1 MNTRLKY
8 VDALRGMAIIG
19 VVSIHSIYNADAI
32 VKLHGG
38 TNNSVLTAAL
48 NQGKYGVE
56 LFFFISGWLLNSLY
70 NNSQNRQLK
79 IYWVR
84 RLARIYPL
92 WLLFIIISTIRLHS
106 TEIFRLDIPEIQ
118 GLNSFQFISIIFLNL
133 TFLTFISATSWNTL
147 VPGGWSIQS
156 EIIHYFI
163 FWRLI
168 KIKWESLIQ
177 IYILIGIS
185 TFFAQFI
192 KKDSVN
198 YVLYDLIQSWL
209 RLNLFSTMVYFV
221 IGIGYSKLLSGEVK
235 LDIPNILKPL
245 NLIAL
250 TVFLILP
257 LNFGHNS
264 VAAVFIILCIL
275 VVRKSPEILLKF
287 LEKIGKYSYFI
298 YFFHFILVTVLFN
311 FFSTKS
317 NLPTNE
323 PSQILMFVFFFS
335 ISLGLSFYVGAFSF
349 KFVENPIMLLARRY
363 TQR

>member
-1 MNTRLKY
+1 MNTRLKD
-8 VDALRGMAIIG
+8 VDALRGIAIIG
-19 VVSIHSIYNADAI
+19 VVSIHSIYNADAV
-32 VKLHGG
+32 VKFHGG

-70 NNSQNRQLK
+70 NNSQNKHLK

-92 WLLFIIISTIRLHS
+92 WLLFIIISTIRLNS
-106 TEIFRLDIPEIQ
+106 TEIFRLDIPEIH
-118 GLNSFQFISIIFLNL
+118 GLSLFQFISIVLLNL

-156 EIIHYFI
+156 EIVHYLF
-163 FWRLI
+163 FWRII

-177 IYILIGIS
+177 IYILVGIS
-185 TFFAQFI
+185 TFLAQFV

-198 YVLYDLIQSWL
+198 NFLFDVIQSWL
-209 RLNLFSTMVYFV
+209 RLNLFSTIVYFV
-221 IGIGYSKLLSGEVK
+221 IGIGYSKLLSSGVK
-235 LDIPNILKPL
+235 LDKSSILKPM

-250 TVFLILP
+250 AVFLIQP

-264 VAAVFIILCIL
+264 AAAVFIFLCLL
-275 VVRKSPEILLKF
+275 VVRKSPKILLRL

-311 FFSTKS
+311 YLSSKS
-317 NLPTNE
+317 SLPTNE
-323 PSQILMFVFFFS
+323 PSQILMFLLFFLF
-335 ISLGLSFYVGAFSF
+335 SLGLSFFVGAFSF
-349 KFVENPIMLLARRY
+349 KFIENPIIQVARRY

>member
-1 MNTRLKY
+1 MNTRLRD
-8 VDALRGMAIIG
+8 VDALRGIAIIG

-32 VKLHGG
+32 VKLNGG
-38 TNNSVLTAAL
+38 TNNSILTAAL

-70 NNSQNRQLK
+70 NNSQNRRLK
-79 IYWVR
+79 IYWIR

-92 WLLFIIISTIRLHS
+92 WVLFIIISTIRLHS
-106 TEIFRLDIPEIQ
+106 TEIYRLDVPEIQ
-118 GLNSFQFISIIFLNL
+118 GLSLFQFISIVLLNL

-156 EIIHYFI
+156 EIAHYLF

-168 KIKWESLIQ
+168 KIKWESLVK

-185 TFFAQFI
+185 TFLAQFI
-192 KKDSVN
+192 KKDLVN
-198 YVLYDLIQSWL
+198 NFLFDVIQSWL
-209 RLNLFSTMVYFV
+209 RLNLFSTIVYFL
-221 IGIGYSKLLSGEVK
+221 IGIGYSKLLSGEIKFHLAFLVK
-235 LDIPNILKPL
+235 PMNF
-245 NLIAL
+245 IAL

-264 VAAVFIILCIL
+264 VAVVFILLCLL
-275 VVRKSPEILLKF
+275 VVRNSPKILLKF

-298 YFFHFILVTVLFN
+298 YFFHFIMVTVLFN

-317 NLPTNE
+317 NLPVNE
-323 PSQILMFVFFFS
+323 ASQILMFLLFFS
-335 ISLGLSFYVGAFSF
+335 ISLGLSFFVGAFSF
-349 KFVENPIMLLARRY
+349 KVIENPIISVARRY
-363 TQR
+363 TKR